1 MIFTLRC
8 FRGMAKAQRILA
20 VDDDPDILDLLD
32 YNLEKEG
39 FKVKTVENSSEAVK
53 IALSFKPDLIILDI
67 MMPQL
72 SGIEVCKQLREISFF
87 TETPIFF
94 LTAKSEHY
102 YEEAVFETGG
112 DDFIE
117 KIIGLRALTN
127 KVVTVLREDFTIRKS
142 IAKIDIG
149 SLHLNRRSSVARIKG
164 EEITLSRPEL
174 DLLFFFAQNS
184 KKIITTE
191 NLLSNIWGSD
201 IYSVTKSLD
210 VYLDN
215 LSKKLGGKWI
225 SQVSNGKYK
234 FNPH

>member
-1 MIFTLRC
+1 MV
-8 FRGMAKAQRILA
+8 KAQRILA
-20 VDDDPDILDLLD
+20 VDDDADILELLK
-32 YNLEKEG
+32 YNLDKEG
-39 FKVKTVENSSEAVK
+39 FKVKVVEDSSVAVK
-53 IALSFKPDLIILDI
+53 TALAFKPDLIILDI

-72 SGIEVCKQLREISFF
+72 SGIEVCKQLRDISFF
-87 TETPIFF
+87 KDTPIFF

-102 YEEAVFETGG
+102 YEEAVFDTGG

-127 KVVTVLREDFTIRKS
+127 KVVTVLRENFIIRKS
-142 IAKIDIG
+142 ISKIDIG
-149 SLHLNRRSSVARIKG
+149 SLHLNRRSSVAKIKG
-164 EEITLSRPEL
+164 EEIVLSKPEL

-184 KKIITTE
+184 KKVISLE

-201 IYSVTKSLD
+201 VYAITKSLD
-210 VYLDN
+210 VYIDN